1 MQRRTA
7 LVERIPARLDVA
19 IELSQ
24 HGHQGLGGRSQAGM
38 VQGTVEDRLRAEARG
53 FFARL
58 SVAAGDDDCWNGAVG
73 GAQRLE
79 QAHRPRRTAR
89 RIEDDELHRVADEA
103 PSRTWITDTPVPEA
117 DSPDLVTGSSQGKRG
132 GRAGLRVVG
141 HEQYRGA
148 GRYTGEMV
156 GPDIREL
163 DRRSPGHVRPPFI
176 VAARH
181 DGTSDGARGRSH

>member
-1 MQRRTA
+1 MPRRTA

-38 VQGTVEDRLRAEARG
+38 VQGPVEDRLRAEARG

-58 SVAAGDDDCWNGAVG
+58 SVAAGDDDCRDGAVG

-89 RIEDDELHRVADEA
+89 RIDDDELHRVADEA
-103 PSRTWITDTPVPEA
+103 PSHAWIAGTALPEA
-117 DSPDLVTGSSQGKRG
+117 DGSDLVTGSSQAMRG
-132 GRAGLRVVG
+132 GNAGVWVVG
-141 HEQYRGA
+141 HEQNRRA
-148 GRYTGEMV
+148 GGYAG
-156 GPDIREL
+156 
-163 DRRSPGHVRPPFI
+163 
-176 VAARH
+176 
-181 DGTSDGARGRSH
+181 